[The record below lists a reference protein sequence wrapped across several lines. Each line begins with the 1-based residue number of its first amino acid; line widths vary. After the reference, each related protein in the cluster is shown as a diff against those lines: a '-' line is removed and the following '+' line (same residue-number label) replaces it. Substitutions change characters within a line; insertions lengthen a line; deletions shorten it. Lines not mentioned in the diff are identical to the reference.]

1 MRAPNADLILASE
14 PREIRLERLP
24 TSQLNASRHRSPAKS
39 KPFRSLNL
47 LRSLLV
53 MDSSIGSPC
62 EFCAGNALL
71 AGGPGELVRH
81 VQSLRSDHQA
91 DCRSLSRVSLP
102 SHSYRAR
109 RRSLRSPH
117 DPLQCRTHTPA
128 RHAPPSQAT
137 SACQRIS
144 AADRAGR
151 PPQRVVVVV
160 LLIAVRLGSGLA
172 GGGGGRRGEGLA
184 AVAEP
189 DAEPTYLCRRR
200 RWRCAGGS
208 AAALDAAH
216 TATRREHVMR
226 ILVHVHTCTTSLFV
240 HTTHS
245 LFTIT
250 ITPTTRTYVDD
261 RLAQYICICHS

>member
-1 MRAPNADLILASE
+1 MPCSLAVPESSFATYNLCVLT
-14 PREIRLERLP
+14 IRLTVVPYRVFLCP
-24 TSQLNASRHRSPAKS
+24 LTAIA
-39 KPFRSLNL
+39 
-47 LRSLLV
+47 
-53 MDSSIGSPC
+53 
-62 EFCAGNALL
+62 L
-71 AGGPGELVRH
+71 AGV
-81 VQSLRSDHQA
+81 
-91 DCRSLSRVSLP
+91 LSG
-102 SHSYRAR
+102 
-109 RRSLRSPH
+109 SPH